1 MHTVFFYMLFFVLT
15 ADGLMVFLTPV
26 IVYQLTTSIEYAGL
40 TYALWWLPRV
50 FLIPIIGK
58 YIDGLGVRLISIIS
72 DVFKITGCLFLLYA
86 DFTSEMM
93 IAVSF
98 GLVGSLISIG
108 NSQTLISYEKMIAS
122 ISNNKEH
129 HINMISRMDFSGM
142 IIGPLIGIFFID
154 YGYKYLLIIPVIFY
168 FINALFFLF
177 FYKEKKRIHEN
188 NSQEII
194 SSNKMILYILSSP
207 IILFSIFI
215 AIGNNMFDG
224 LIESSGTALIDR
236 SMKLPIKYYGFIDI
250 AAGICGVLGT
260 YLYSYLSQC
269 IRRRPLT
276 IISISIIVISSSFL
290 VFFQGSMILFFISY
304 AISIIGK
311 VFSGNILRMLRI
323 EIIPFNQLASVSS
336 LIILLNQLIL
346 PIVGGLLFFSTGDV
360 SVVYM
365 LMIVAIAITLISGGL
380 LVMRLKQRVI
390 SS

>member
-1 MHTVFFYMLFFVLT
+1 MRIVFFHMLFFVLT

-26 IVYQLTTSIEYAGL
+26 IVYLLTTSIEYAGL
-40 TYALWWLPRV
+40 TSALWWLPRI
-50 FLIPIIGK
+50 FLIPLIGK
-58 YIDGLGVRLISIIS
+58 YIDSLGVRPISIIS
-72 DVFKITGCLFLLYA
+72 DGFKITGCLFLLYA

-108 NSQTLISYEKMIAS
+108 NSQTLISYEKIVAS

-129 HINMISRMDFSGM
+129 HINMMSRMDFLGM

-154 YGYKYLLIIPVIFY
+154 YGYKYLLVIPVIFY
-168 FINALFFLF
+168 FINACFFLF
-177 FYKEKKRIHEN
+177 LYKEKNRINEN
-188 NSQEII
+188 NSEEITF
-194 SSNKMILYILSSP
+194 SNKVITYIISSP
-207 IILFSIFI
+207 IILFSIFVTL
-215 AIGNNMFDG
+215 GNNMFDG

-260 YLYSYLSQC
+260 YLYSYLSKY
-269 IRRRPLT
+269 ISRRPLT
-276 IISISIIVISSSFL
+276 IISILIITISSSFL

-323 EIIPFNQLASVSS
+323 EIIPLNQLASVSS

-360 SVVYM
+360 SVVYT
-365 LMIVAIAITLISGGL
+365 LMIAAIAITLISGGL
-380 LVMRLKQRVI
+380 LIMCLKKRVVP
-390 SS
+390 

>member
-1 MHTVFFYMLFFVLT
+1 M
-15 ADGLMVFLTPV
+15 
-26 IVYQLTTSIEYAGL
+26 
-40 TYALWWLPRV
+40 
-50 FLIPIIGK
+50 IPIIGK
-58 YIDGLGVRLISIIS
+58 YIDGLGVRPISIIS
-72 DVFKITGCLFLLYA
+72 DVFKITRCLFLLYA
-86 DFTSEMM
+86 ILRLDDDSSQFW
-93 IAVSF
+93 
-98 GLVGSLISIG
+98 ISWQF
-108 NSQTLISYEKMIAS
+108 NFYWRLQTLISYEKMIAS

-129 HINMISRMDFSGM
+129 HINMISRMDFRI

-154 YGYKYLLIIPVIFY
+154 YGYKYLLVIPVIFY